1 MGTAPQARKER
12 TMTSAAEL
20 SERLLRADSA
30 TRELE
35 QWCQQHGIGDGR
47 IVAIR
52 QADESPERL
61 DDHSLDVLNNYRAA
75 KSASFRRVRLITA
88 GIAVVEA
95 LNWYFPANLTAE
107 MREQLL
113 TTEMPF
119 GHVIAQLHPRR
130 HTFFVRHSPL
140 RGKPARSRER
150 TDLRSRSSITPLSIP
165 WMRRRWPSFTNDF
178 SLRYFIPRWPVL
190 TGRHGMNGMNGGA
203 RTSEMRGFERLRD
216 EVGTAF
222 TAIVPILRLL
232 TGSEHRNRLTAANN
246 GLRSCCISAPLLPRG
261 R

>member
-1 MGTAPQARKER
+1 
-12 TMTSAAEL
+12 MTSAAEL

-130 HTFFVRHSPL
+130 HTFFVRHSP
-140 RGKPARSRER
+140 PARQAGPQQGANGSPFAFEHHAIVRSVDASPLAIVHER
-150 TDLRSRSSITPLSIP
+150 
-165 WMRRRWPSFTNDF
+165 F
-178 SLRYFIPRWPVL
+178 L
-190 TGRHGMNGMNGGA
+190 TTLLHPTIASVDG
-203 RTSEMRGFERLRD
+203 TSRD
-216 EVGTAF
+216 EWG
-222 TAIVPILRLL
+222 RQN
-232 TGSEHRNRLTAANN
+232 ERNAR
-246 GLRSCCISAPLLPRG
+246 I
-261 R
+261 